1 MIKIKLLEDDIL
13 RNSLESIHWE
23 WFLKRCMTKKC
34 SWDPY
39 KTYTY
44 YQYIKTHIKYATKN
58 EMSNLSAEE
67 VDELFKQRLKELVV
81 GPDDVTKKGLYNLN
95 VQKNRYG
102 KMKFF
107 PKKRNVALTPVQ
119 AAANEKIERLQKVFG
134 YSDFRTPPETAPWYI
149 KFQEDQKCQWGKEIL
164 IEKLNIN
171 VCPYCNREYVFTTNL
186 KYGKKRFL
194 AEIDHFFPQSS
205 YPYLS
210 CYLYNFIP
218 SCLPCNHGKGE
229 KLREII
235 YPYEEEFG
243 DNGKFKLNLSD
254 NANIGRLN
262 NLNDIDIKLKL
273 KGRKKIRNK
282 IKKSNTMFFIKGI
295 YNNHKIELVDLLK
308 RYKYYGTNKCKE
320 LYKYFNIDGIDDLM
334 IPEYFRKLI
343 LGLPLVDED
352 CQYILRK
359 FKEDI
364 IEQLDKTAEEMKAA
378 P

>member
-34 SWDPY
+34 SWD
-39 KTYTY
+39 KTKTY
-44 YQYIKTHIKYATKN
+44 YQYIKCNLKYATKA
-58 EMSNLSAEE
+58 EMTGLSAKQI
-67 VDELFKQRLKELVV
+67 DLLFRDRLKELVV
-81 GPDDVTKKGLYNLN
+81 GPDDVTKKGLCNLYK
-95 VQKNRYG
+95 QKERYG

-134 YSDFRTPPETAPWYI
+134 YSDFRTPPEKATWYI
-149 KFQEDQKCQWGKEIL
+149 EFQEEKKCKWGKEKL
-164 IEKLNIN
+164 IEMLKID
-171 VCPYCNREYVFTTNL
+171 VCPYCNREYVFTTDL

-235 YPYEEEFG
+235 YPYEEKFG
-243 DNGKFKLNLSD
+243 DNGKFELNWSD
-254 NANIGRLN
+254 KANIGRLN
-262 NLNDIDIKLKL
+262 NINDIDIKLKL

-295 YNNHKIELVDLLK
+295 YNSHKIELVDLLK
-308 RYKYYGTNKCKE
+308 RYRLYGANKSRE
-320 LYKYFNIDGIDDLM
+320 LYNYFNFDGISNLI

-352 CQYILRK
+352 RQYILRK

-364 IEQLDKTAEEMKAA
+364 IEQLDKTAEELKAA